1 MTTETPTETPAE
13 TTPAPAVVVHEIE
26 DALKFPFDKIVLRD
40 KNIRSTLPDISELVA
55 SIKAEGILEP
65 LIAVPLGDGTAQ
77 LVAGYR
83 RYYAAMEL
91 KLAFVPV
98 RQLPAD
104 ENRRHRIALIENLQ
118 RSDMNAIDKAVAI
131 AEMIEKEGI
140 EQRHAAKMLGVSDGY
155 ISQHLTLLRLPK
167 KIQAEVKS
175 GKLELAHARQLARVK
190 NEEQQ
195 LEFLKLAGTL
205 TSAGLGDKVDA
216 YLQKEKEKEDKAAAA
231 EKKKLKAATRKKLG
245 VAAADDDDDDKE
257 PTLAE
262 IYGEKKLEPMKKT
275 EMMDALKHFA
285 NKLERAE
292 AETKKAEYKGIL
304 KGLEI
309 ASGILEF
316 TP

>member
-1 MTTETPTETPAE
+1 MTTETTEVPEIPAE
-13 TTPAPAVVVHEIE
+13 PPPVEIE
-26 DALKFPFDKIVLRD
+26 DSLKFPFAKIVLRD
-40 KNIRSTLPDISELVA
+40 KNVRSTLPEISELVA
-55 SIKAEGILEP
+55 SIKMEGILEP
-65 LIAVPLGDGTAQ
+65 LIGVPLGDGTVQ

-83 RYYAAMEL
+83 RYYAAQEL
-91 KLAFVPV
+91 KLEFVPV

-118 RSDMNAIDKAVAI
+118 RADMNAIDKAVAI
-131 AEMIEKEGI
+131 SEMIDKEKC
-140 EQRHAAKMLGVSDGY
+140 EQRWAAKLLGVSEGY
-155 ISQHLTLLRLPK
+155 ISQHLTLLKLPK
-167 KIQAEVKS
+167 KIQGEVKS

-195 LEFLKLAGTL
+195 LEFLKMAGSL
-205 TSAGLGDKVDA
+205 TSAGLSDKIDT
-216 YLQKEKEKEDKAAAA
+216 YLQKEKEKEEKAALA
-231 EKKKLKAATRKKLG
+231 EKKKLKNATRKKLG
-245 VAAADDDDDDKE
+245 IAAADDDDEDDKE
-257 PTLAE
+257 PTMAE
-262 IYGEKKLEPMKKT
+262 LYGQKKLEPLKKT

-309 ASGILEF
+309 ASGITEF